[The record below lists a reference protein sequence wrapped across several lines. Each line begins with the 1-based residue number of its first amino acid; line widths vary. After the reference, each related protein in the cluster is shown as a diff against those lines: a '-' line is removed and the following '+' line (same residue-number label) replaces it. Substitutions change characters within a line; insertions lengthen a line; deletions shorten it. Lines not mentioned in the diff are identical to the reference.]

1 MKIITQISMFDD
13 TQNENLGDLE
23 LFLQQMVKQYKAL
36 QLRYP
41 KTKVET
47 GEKEMQH
54 ILKN

>member
-1 MKIITQISMFDD
+1 MKIITKISMFDD
-13 TQNENLGDLE
+13 TPNENLGDLE